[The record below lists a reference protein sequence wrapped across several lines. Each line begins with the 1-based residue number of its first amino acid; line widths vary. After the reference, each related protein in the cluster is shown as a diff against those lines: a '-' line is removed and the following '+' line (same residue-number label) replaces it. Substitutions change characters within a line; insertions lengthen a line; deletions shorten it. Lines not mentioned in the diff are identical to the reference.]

1 MCSRITGRLRIF
13 PPVCFRLGDLTP
25 SVSDSFSLGGFEDF
39 HVKHTIRGYCYC
51 WSGDHTL
58 RNTQLDNNLIIPTS
72 HLIQDEIKISQ
83 IVAVRNKQPSKL
95 HTLFDSKTM
104 PVDNFWVQF
113 FLRKPRLTPRNL
125 HSYWIRVSNDWKS
138 QLVKFNFQYWKTH
151 QLFHHN
157 WFTQKW
163 TWYSPN
169 NQ

>member
-1 MCSRITGRLRIF
+1 MVSSVQSRPVVETLMCSRITGRLRIF
-13 PPVCFRLGDLTP
+13 LPVCFRLGDLTP

-125 HSYWIRVSNDWKS
+125 HSY
-138 QLVKFNFQYWKTH
+138 
-151 QLFHHN
+151 
-157 WFTQKW
+157 
-163 TWYSPN
+163 
-169 NQ
+169 